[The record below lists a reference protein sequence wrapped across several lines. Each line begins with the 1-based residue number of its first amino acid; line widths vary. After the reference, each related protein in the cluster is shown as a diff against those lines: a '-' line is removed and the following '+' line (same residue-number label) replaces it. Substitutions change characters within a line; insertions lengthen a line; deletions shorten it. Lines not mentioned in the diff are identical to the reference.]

1 MRCLEVPVDT
11 HALYGWLEDALHRHT
26 PDIWIGVGVAVNS
39 PAIRLENIGINV
51 RCFDVPDINGITMN
65 AAAII
70 NEGPVAHQSNLKT
83 DQIVQSLRAAGIP
96 AHLSFHA
103 GTHLCNQMLYS
114 VRQLSEQKLL
124 PLLSGFVHV
133 PQSTENVAMFSDQ
146 TGPCSSM
153 AIPMMTQALGIAV
166 DCAVRQFKKANKT
179 QPS

>member
-1 MRCLEVPVDT
+1 VPVDT

-83 DQIVQSLRAAGIP
+83 DQIVQSLR
-96 AHLSFHA
+96 
-103 GTHLCNQMLYS
+103 
-114 VRQLSEQKLL
+114 RQLSEQKLL